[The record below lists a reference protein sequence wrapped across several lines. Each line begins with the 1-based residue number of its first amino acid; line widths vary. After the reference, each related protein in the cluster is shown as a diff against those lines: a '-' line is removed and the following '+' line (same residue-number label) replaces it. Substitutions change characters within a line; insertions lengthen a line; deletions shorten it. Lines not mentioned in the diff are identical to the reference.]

1 MAGPFP
7 GLYPLGSSICKRFA
21 RSAVSGAGRK
31 DTECGFRAARGRLHG
46 GPAAFHLRGG
56 RLSQDDEIFGRRQTE
71 TNEIV
76 LGYHRLPW
84 LLLQSCFKNAS
95 LALCS
100 FAAPKLEFKFIAPP
114 PPQLPPPQWP
124 PRSPP
129 SPSRGASP

>member
-1 MAGPFP
+1 MADRPP
-7 GLYPLGSSICKRFA
+7 SIY
-21 RSAVSGAGRK
+21 
-31 DTECGFRAARGRLHG
+31 EE
-46 GPAAFHLRGG
+46 
-56 RLSQDDEIFGRRQTE
+56 DDEIFGQTE

-95 LALCS
+95 LAFYS
-100 FAAPKLEFKFIAPP
+100 FAAPKLEEFKFIAPP

>member
-1 MAGPFP
+1 MWGEGKFCCPDRP
-7 GLYPLGSSICKRFA
+7 PSIY
-21 RSAVSGAGRK
+21 
-31 DTECGFRAARGRLHG
+31 EE
-46 GPAAFHLRGG
+46 
-56 RLSQDDEIFGRRQTE
+56 DDEIFGQTE